1 MGRKWKILA
10 ALMAAAVTLA
20 AGGCAGKS
28 TSAVTETTAGAQSEA
43 GAQPAAG
50 APSEAGAQSAEAAQ
64 PKEGAE
70 ETLAETEAEF
80 REKAEST
87 DKADAPEEE
96 RTGAARRE
104 DDTAGGPD
112 AGLNAVKEED
122 RKGNIEAFA
131 ELIQEAVADRDM
143 EALAGLIVFP
153 VTLHTTDGEALTFRD
168 REEFLKQ
175 NPDLIF
181 GDDLMMAVANVDTA
195 VLEMKDGAVM
205 LGGENVFIR
214 YEAAED
220 KTLGIVEI
228 RE

>member
-50 APSEAGAQSAEAAQ
+50 AQSAEAAQ
-64 PKEGAE
+64 PTEGAK

-143 EALAGLIVFP
+143 EALADLIVFP